1 MMRVCGRGVAL
12 IRSAQAR
19 LKDKKAHSAKKV
31 NRGNVRDF

>member
-1 MMRVCGRGVAL
+1 VVL